1 MSKTSSRFMNFS
13 LWVIC
18 ALMLISAL
26 IRYRMFLNLL
36 NTHPFRQQAII
47 VIYFISAIIGFIGLL
62 RFRIWGFIA
71 TYINILAATVFLSIS
86 VLPFWLRYIWLGQW
100 TSEIVVIV
108 NLLILIFIAFLHGRK
123 GSQ

>member
-1 MSKTSSRFMNFS
+1 M
-13 LWVIC
+13 LIA
-18 ALMLISAL
+18 ALM
-26 IRYRMFLNLL
+26 RYRMFLNLL
-36 NTHPFRQQAII
+36 NTHPFRQQATI